1 MRYLF
6 DSDVLINAKNFH
18 YNPKFCP
25 EFWDWI
31 VAGHN
36 AGLMFSIDKVRDEL
50 LNGKKDDPLYGWAKA
65 DALEKFFLNSKPAT
79 AKWSQLSQ
87 WANDPKRG
95 YFEAAKVKFLDDDSA
110 DAWLIAVA
118 AHEGDFRIITNEVH
132 RPESKRDIK
141 LPDAA
146 AALGVKTIALHEVL
160 ALHARPGFK
169 FEP

>member
-36 AGLMFSIDKVRDEL
+36 AGLLFSIDKVRDEL

-65 DALEKFFLNSKPAT
+65 EVLENLKT
-79 AKWSQLSQ
+79 AKAIGLTMPQEL
-87 WANDPKRG
+87 
-95 YFEAAKVKFLDDDSA
+95 L
-110 DAWLIAVA
+110 
-118 AHEGDFRIITNEVH
+118 FRAEMVIE
-132 RPESKRDIK
+132 
-141 LPDAA
+141 
-146 AALGVKTIALHEVL
+146 
-160 ALHARPGFK
+160 
-169 FEP
+169 